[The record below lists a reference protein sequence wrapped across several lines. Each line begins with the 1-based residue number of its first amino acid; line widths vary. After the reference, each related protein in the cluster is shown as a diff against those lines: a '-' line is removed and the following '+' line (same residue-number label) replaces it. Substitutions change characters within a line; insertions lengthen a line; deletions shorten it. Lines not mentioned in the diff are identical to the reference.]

1 MTLVILEGL
10 DCAGKTTLAGRIIDR
25 LRAEEPGAAVGY
37 RHAGVPQEHPLDEY
51 VEPLL
56 GYHPGTNQ
64 HMICDR
70 WHLGESVYPAL
81 LGRFTDLT
89 EGVRAYV
96 ELFLRARGA
105 LLVYCEASYDYLRD
119 CGVSRGDAQ
128 EELARIYDTQQLFR
142 RRLAESN
149 VPLMTV
155 GATADENV
163 ELAVSQVLSVA
174 RQLERAALPVAP
186 FTTYVGDPRP
196 ALLLVGDRRGTPVHD
211 LDEFD
216 DWPAFAPYASTSG
229 SYLLTTLTMTE
240 LRVPEHGVQLRDV
253 ALVNANDVD
262 DVRDVWDATGRP
274 SVVGLGVRAGVA
286 LRKAN
291 VPYRSVPHPQ
301 YQRRFRHDDRAGYL
315 DQLLGATKPQVV
327 A

>member
-25 LRAEEPGAAVGY
+25 LRTEEPDAAVGY
-37 RHAGVPQEHPLDEY
+37 RHAGPPEHHPLDEY

-56 GYHPGTNQ
+56 SYRPGTGQ
-64 HMICDR
+64 HVVCDR
-70 WHLGESVYPAL
+70 WHLGESVYPTL
-81 LGRFTDLT
+81 LGRHTDLT
-89 EGVRAYV
+89 EDVRAYV

-105 LLVYCEASYDYLRD
+105 ILVYCEASYDYLRD

-128 EELARIYDTQQLFR
+128 DELARIFDTQQLFR
-142 RRLAESN
+142 RRLTESN
-149 VPLMTV
+149 VPVMIV
-155 GATADENV
+155 GATADEDV

-174 RQLERAALPVAP
+174 RQREQSALPVAP

-196 ALLLVGDRRGTPVHD
+196 LLLLVGDRRGTPTHD

-216 DWPAFAPYASTSG
+216 DWPAFVPYASTSG
-229 SYLLTTLTMTE
+229 SYLLTTLTSTQ

-262 DVRDVWDATGRP
+262 DVRDVWDAVGRP
-274 SVVGLGVRAGVA
+274 LVAGLGVNAGAA
-286 LRKAN
+286 LRRAN

-301 YQRRFRHDDRAGYL
+301 YWRRFRHNDRVEYL
-315 DQLLGATKPQVV
+315 DRLLDAMQPRVV